1 MPLMQLFNFGPKG
14 PRSGWMVRAPASARL
29 MSSRSS
35 CSRRSSSS
43 LWATMA
49 ANSGASDYMVKPFNP
64 DFLLERLPRLV
75 KSSAMV
81 WGKPLV
87 ATAPTSE
94 T

>member
-1 MPLMQLFNFGPKG
+1 
-14 PRSGWMVRAPASARL
+14 
-29 MSSRSS
+29 
-35 CSRRSSSS
+35 
-43 LWATMA
+43 MA

-64 DFLLERLPRLV
+64 DILLERVSRLV